1 MQVSSLDSAITRGRS
16 SWQCGIRS
24 QVHDGIEPV
33 LVDPVNPQTD
43 ELIDRKILHPARL
56 QMGDEVRRH
65 SMNAHGY
72 ELVRGWMG
80 ITELLKLADKL
91 RRYAVNPERDQFV
104 QFQVI
109 VAFLFQL
116 LDPFRRRAVNSHGD
130 EFVRVRRVTGLFKTA
145 DHLRRYAVDSK
156 GDEFIAVRKIQA
168 RRPDLR
174 NKRR

>member
-72 ELVRGWMG
+72 ELIRGGMRVPQ
-80 ITELLKLADKL
+80 LLKLADKL
-91 RRYAVNPERDQFV
+91 RRHAMNPERNQLV
-104 QFQVI
+104 QIQMI
-109 VAFLFQL
+109 IAFLF
-116 LDPFRRRAVNSHGD
+116 
-130 EFVRVRRVTGLFKTA
+130 
-145 DHLRRYAVDSK
+145 
-156 GDEFIAVRKIQA
+156 
-168 RRPDLR
+168 
-174 NKRR
+174 